1 MKLSSDNET
10 LAENKLL
17 ILYILGKMIAPIDN
31 TNLYKLIL
39 STQDMN
45 YFYFQQFLLD
55 LLEIKYIK
63 TYQKDNKDVYEITE
77 QGREALN
84 LTLDMLPGIIKLKV
98 DINFKNELSN
108 SKEQESIT
116 AEFTPKSETDYT
128 VTCKINENHNCIFE
142 LKIFAGS
149 REEAKKIVDN
159 WKENAHNIYPDILN
173 TLNKKY

>member
-1 MKLSSDNET
+1 M
-10 LAENKLL
+10 
-17 ILYILGKMIAPIDN
+17 
-31 TNLYKLIL
+31 
-39 STQDMN
+39 
-45 YFYFQQFLLD
+45 LD